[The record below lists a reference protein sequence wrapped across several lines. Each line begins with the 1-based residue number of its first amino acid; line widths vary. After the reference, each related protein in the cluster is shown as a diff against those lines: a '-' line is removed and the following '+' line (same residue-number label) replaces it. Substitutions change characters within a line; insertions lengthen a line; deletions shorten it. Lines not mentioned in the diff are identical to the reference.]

1 MERSHSNRK
10 WLVPVCHGA
19 YQPQIKN
26 VAKDH
31 NGICKSSWYVGQE
44 MEMRLKGKA
53 VKEQEEIE
61 QRHQRPFCDTYIFCS
76 FLNNSNS
83 KRAWQGMDL
92 V

>member
-1 MERSHSNRK
+1 MDEATNRADSVERSHSNRK

-31 NGICKSSWYVGQE
+31 QIGICKSSWYVGRE

-53 VKEQEEIE
+53 VKEQ
-61 QRHQRPFCDTYIFCS
+61 
-76 FLNNSNS
+76 
-83 KRAWQGMDL
+83 
-92 V
+92 